1 MTYVA
6 PMLLGSGRSA
16 VGDLGIGT
24 IADALHLRVS
34 DVTVLP
40 GHDGADDNVRLTLT
54 PHPSEGRTG

>member
-1 MTYVA
+1 MYVA

-24 IADALHLRVS
+24 IADALHLELG

-40 GHDGADDNVRLTLT
+40 GHDGGDDNVRLTLT
-54 PHPSEGRTG
+54 PTHEERTG